1 VCGRENQRER
11 EERERGR
18 KKQEREERSRE
29 VMAGV
34 PEASL
39 EGRLQGVRGFKARE
53 ASRRARGEGGFKAP
67 QIYILSIKMGIDGLL
82 DALLCLM
89 RVSPTI

>member
-1 VCGRENQRER
+1 MYVCACECECVCGRENQRER

-39 EGRLQGVRGFKARE
+39 EGRLQG
-53 ASRRARGEGGFKAP
+53 EGGFKAC
-67 QIYILSIKMGIDGLL
+67 QRRGRLQGATDIYLEY
-82 DALLCLM
+82 
-89 RVSPTI
+89 